1 MDNIIFVSS
10 DWWGG
15 VVRSTI
21 NLKRVRKT
29 QSLATMFVTALVC
42 FAQPALPEVADL
54 PKDESRLTC
63 RIVPVA
69 NASAR
74 GGKTGVICDYEYEPS
89 FEPAQLTLEVAGEKV
104 KLDRSDIKKYPAEGQ
119 KTALLAM
126 FDVSDPR
133 RNATTAGIYPK
144 IVEVIAKDRPGH
156 LVLGVA
162 TFAQSLDIAFPLQA
176 LNSAS
181 PLDNMPFSAI
191 GAATELNRAALT
203 ALQKLEDEKADRKLV
218 LVVSDGKAEDT
229 AYQLADV
236 IAKAREL
243 RIPII
248 TVGIA
253 ERPSETPALQSL
265 RLLAEQSGGA
275 FFDFSNKEVPDD
287 FRSRL
292 LALVEVG
299 GRVSFDGTA
308 FYGKQP
314 VAISL
319 TDAGKKTIKAQ
330 TEFDFPDKRGRQE
343 KIKDFLAAYWWM
355 FVAGAVALAA
365 MVWGALRYRR
375 VRRERQLQ
383 NRVVA
388 EFRGLDDGETRYEV
402 RKAAVTL
409 GRGAQND
416 IVITNSSVSGRHAEL
431 HRTRE
436 GGFRL
441 SDLGS
446 TNGTLVNGS
455 RVTAVDLKDGDLV
468 EIAEVRLQFK
478 LLD

>member
-1 MDNIIFVSS
+1 
-10 DWWGG
+10 
-15 VVRSTI
+15 VRCKVKLIMTSNTMKTRI
-21 NLKRVRKT
+21 VRVAAVMT
-29 QSLATMFVTALVC
+29 FGFIALCAHAALDDAPVTESSLA
-42 FAQPALPEVADL
+42 
-54 PKDESRLTC
+54 C
-63 RIVPVA
+63 RIDTSA
-69 NASAR
+69 NVSGR
-74 GGKTGVICDYEYEPS
+74 EKKTAVVCDYRYEPT
-89 FEPAQLTLEVAGEKV
+89 FKPGQLTLEVADTRI
-104 KLDRSDIKKYPAEGQ
+104 KLERDNIKKYPAEGQ
-119 KTALLAM
+119 RTALFAM

-133 RNATTAGIYPK
+133 RNATTTGLYPK
-144 IVEVIAKDRPGH
+144 IVEALAKDRPGH
-156 LVLGVA
+156 LALGVA
-162 TFAQSLDIAFPLQA
+162 TFAQSLDIAFPLQS
-176 LNSAS
+176 LSAAS
-181 PLDNMPFSAI
+181 TLDNMPFSAN
-191 GAATELNRAALT
+191 GAATELNRAALS
-203 ALQKLEDEKADRKLV
+203 ALQKLEDEKADRKLL

-229 AYQLADV
+229 AYKLADV
-236 IAKAREL
+236 VSKAQEL
-243 RIPII
+243 RIPIV

-253 ERPSETPALQSL
+253 ERPSETPSLQSL
-265 RLLAEQSGGA
+265 RLLAEQSGGI
-275 FFDFSNKEVPDD
+275 FFDISSKEAPDD

-314 VAISL
+314 VSISL

-330 TEFDFPDKRGRQE
+330 TEFDFPDQRGQQE
-343 KIKDFLAAYWWM
+343 KIKDFLTAHWWM

-455 RVTAVDLKDGDLV
+455 RITAVDLKDGDLV

>member
-1 MDNIIFVSS
+1 
-10 DWWGG
+10 
-15 VVRSTI
+15 VRSTMK
-21 NLKRVRKT
+21 LTRVRKVRLLT
-29 QSLATMFVTALVC
+29 TMFVTALVC
-42 FAQPALPEVADL
+42 LAQPALPEGVDAAE
-54 PKDESRLTC
+54 DESRLTC
-63 RIVPVA
+63 QIIPVA
-69 NASAR
+69 NVSA
-74 GGKTGVICDYEYEPS
+74 GGAKTGVMCDYRHEPT

-104 KLDRSDIKKYPAEGQ
+104 KLDRSNIKKYPAEGQ

-133 RNATTAGIYPK
+133 RNATTTRLYPK
-144 IVEVIAKDRPGH
+144 IVGALAEGRPGH

-162 TFAQSLDIAFPLQA
+162 TFAQSLDIAFPLQP
-176 LNSAS
+176 LSTAS
-181 PLDNMPFSAI
+181 LLDNIPFAAI
-191 GAATELNRAALT
+191 GAATELNRAALS
-203 ALQKLEDEKADRKLV
+203 ALTKLEDEKADRKLL

-229 AYQLADV
+229 AYKLADV
-236 IAKAREL
+236 VAKARVL
-243 RIPII
+243 GIPIV

-253 ERPSETPALQSL
+253 ERPSETPPLQSL
-265 RLLAEQSGGA
+265 RLLAEQSGGV
-275 FFDFSNKEVPDD
+275 FFDISSKEVPVD

-319 TDAGKKTIKAQ
+319 SDAGKRTIKAQ
-330 TEFDFPDKRGRQE
+330 TGFEFPDKRGKQQ
-343 KIKDFLAAYWWM
+343 KIKGFFTAYWWM
-355 FVAGAVALAA
+355 IVAGAFALAA

-375 VRRERQLQ
+375 VRLERQLQ

-388 EFRGLDDGETRYEV
+388 EFRGLDGSETRYEV

-446 TNGTLVNGS
+446 TNGTLVNGA
-455 RVTAVDLKDGDLV
+455 RITAADLKDGDLV